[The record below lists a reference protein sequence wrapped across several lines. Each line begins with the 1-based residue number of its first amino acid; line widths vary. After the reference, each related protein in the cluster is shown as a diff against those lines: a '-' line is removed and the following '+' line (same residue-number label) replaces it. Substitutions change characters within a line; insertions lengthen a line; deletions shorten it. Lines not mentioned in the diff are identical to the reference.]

1 VHVLSTSDILG
12 DDEVYV
18 KASQDGR
25 EHRTGVRSIG
35 DHGVSDFLIPLG
47 ALLASPFPPKPQF
60 TVQVWEEDVVVDDV
74 MADIKWPPP
83 YTRSKQLYHP
93 ESGTNYEVT
102 VDFDA

>member
-1 VHVLSTSDILG
+1 
-12 DDEVYV
+12 
-18 KASQDGR
+18 
-25 EHRTGVRSIG
+25 
-35 DHGVSDFLIPLG
+35 
-47 ALLASPFPPKPQF
+47 
-60 TVQVWEEDVVVDDV
+60 